1 MFQQD
6 YLLSILPK
14 LFAAAL
20 VNVEL
25 ALLIAAISL
34 FMATLVTILRTA
46 RINVVNTAFNVLASF
61 VQGTPLLVQI
71 FLCYYVL
78 PSIGID
84 LEPLQAGILAISL
97 NSMVFVAETMRGG
110 LQTID
115 PGQIEA
121 SVSLGLSR
129 ALIWRKILLPQ
140 LLIRILPMLVNEMTI
155 IVKGT
160 ALLSVITIVDV
171 MRTAQQMAAAS
182 FRPFESLVG
191 AGIVFLSVNI
201 CFIFVASAL
210 EARFRERA
218 P

>member
-34 FMATLVTILRTA
+34 LMATLVTILRTA
-46 RINVVNTAFNVLASF
+46 RINVVNTAFNALASF
-61 VQGTPLLVQI
+61 VRGTPLLVQI

-84 LEPLQAGILAISL
+84 LEPLQAGVLAISL
-97 NSMVFVAETMRGG
+97 NSTVFVAETMRGG

-129 ALIWRKILLPQ
+129 PLIWRKILLPQ

-160 ALLSVITIVDV
+160 ALLSVITVVDV

-191 AGIVFLSVNI
+191 AGIVFIAVNI
-201 CFIFVASAL
+201 SFIFVASAL

-218 P
+218 A

>member
-25 ALLIAAISL
+25 AVLIAAISL
-34 FMATLVTILRTA
+34 VMATLVTILRTT
-46 RINVVNTAFNVLASF
+46 RIYLVNSAFNIVASF
-61 VQGTPLLVQI
+61 VRGTPLLVQI

-84 LEPLQAGILAISL
+84 LEPIQAGVLAISL
-97 NSMVFVAETMRGG
+97 NSTVFVAETMRGG

-121 SVSLGLSR
+121 SVSLGLGR
-129 ALIWRKILLPQ
+129 ALIWRKVLLPQ
-140 LLIRILPMLVNEMTI
+140 LLTRILPMLVNEMTI
-155 IVKGT
+155 IIKGT
-160 ALLSVITIVDV
+160 ALLSVITVVDV
-171 MRTAQQMAAAS
+171 MRSAQQMAAAS
-182 FRPFESLVG
+182 FRPFESLLG
-191 AGIVFLSVNI
+191 AGIVFLSLNVCVI
-201 CFIFVASAL
+201 LLASAL
-210 EARFRERA
+210 EARLRTRL